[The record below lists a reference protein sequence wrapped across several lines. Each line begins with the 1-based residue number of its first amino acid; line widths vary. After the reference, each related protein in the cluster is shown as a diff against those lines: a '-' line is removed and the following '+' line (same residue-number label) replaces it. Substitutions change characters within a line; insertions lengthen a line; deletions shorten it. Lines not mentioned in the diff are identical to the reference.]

1 MNKRTMFMIGVVSAA
16 LLTSAGAV
24 NATPTKNTIYVD
36 GTKVNGAAYM
46 INNNNSDYLQKARKY
61 GHFTGYKN

>member
-24 NATPTKNTIYVD
+24 NATPGPRIQS
-36 GTKVNGAAYM
+36 M
-46 INNNNSDYLQKARKY
+46 
-61 GHFTGYKN
+61 

>member
-24 NATPTKNTIYVD
+24 NATPTKNTTYVD
-36 GTKVNGAAYM
+36 GTKVNGRRLH
-46 INNNNSDYLQKARKY
+46 D
-61 GHFTGYKN
+61 

>member
-24 NATPTKNTIYVD
+24 NATPTK
-36 GTKVNGAAYM
+36 
-46 INNNNSDYLQKARKY
+46 KY
-61 GHFTGYKN
+61 NLCRRHKG

>member
-24 NATPTKNTIYVD
+24 NATPTKNTIYE
-36 GTKVNGAAYM
+36 TAQRLTAP
-46 INNNNSDYLQKARKY
+46 L
-61 GHFTGYKN
+61 T

>member
-1 MNKRTMFMIGVVSAA
+1 MFMIGVVSAA

-36 GTKVNGAAYM
+36 GTKVNGTAYM
-46 INNNNSDYLQKARKY
+46 INNNNSLKSQSN
-61 GHFTGYKN
+61 F